1 MTKREI
7 KPQKTARVASL
18 RDLIKKAKSIAV
30 VDYTKMTVPQA
41 TELRRQVHAAGGEV
55 HVEKNTLFR
64 IALQSSNDQ
73 IPNPKIQLRGLSAFI
88 FSNNDEISAL
98 KVVSDFIK
106 KNNVLTFKMGVL
118 GDKVLTAQDT
128 ITLSQTPSKDISI
141 AKIMYLLNY
150 NMSRFVRT
158 LDAIAKAR

>member
-7 KPQKTARVASL
+7 KPQKTARVTSL

-55 HVEKNTLFR
+55 HVEKNTLFK
-64 IALQSSNDQ
+64 IALGSD
-73 IPNPKIQLRGLSAFI
+73 IDIKGLSAFI

-128 ITLSQTPSKDISI
+128 ITLSQTPSKDISL
-141 AKIMYLLNY
+141 AKLMYLLNY
-150 NMSRFVRT
+150 GTSRLVRT
-158 LDAIAKAR
+158 LDAIRQKVS